1 MVNLRIILFMMKHS
15 IIFIFLLIITTTLK
29 AQEARNITDSIQ
41 RSHYFK
47 ALDTIQS
54 KRDRVEV
61 IDKLIPLLNRDPI
74 DYPNYVE
81 ESVYLMMDL
90 KQYDR
95 AAELAIKSFYTFNI
109 RLNQTERALHLMDT
123 LEHIISKIED
133 TQHRGN
139 IYFKKGEYYL
149 NQEEYVN
156 ANKNYALAIKTFGKK
171 DSIYVA
177 DTYLSKGS
185 TNFEL
190 GNYLEGLEDT
200 QKASNY
206 YLNLNDMDYFINAQN
221 SIFILYGEMGM
232 HDKAL
237 NEQNKLIEILRVHD
251 KNESLSTLLFNKAIT
266 QKELED
272 LKGQENSLLEGLEY
286 AKSMESERNGMV
298 LIFYAVLA
306 KFYADDDLKRAN
318 AYLDSTNLI
327 KKNTSISPWFLNQ
340 SRLYTSYLYSKQN
353 NHEKAIK
360 INLEEFQSA
369 NQDKAKTRMLSIY
382 ENLYKIYENKGDKLA
397 AYKYFKLYSNL
408 NDSLKHVKQVNALTY
423 YQSLFETKTKDKKI
437 GLQKADIKILEQQK
451 SIEKR
456 KKTILFLV
464 LILILFLGFTI
475 IYYLRKRSSNLKKQ
489 LALNKEELV
498 SYTKRLLA
506 NAKELKILKGEVD
519 KYKKNFN
526 KIDESKNI
534 EKLISSKILTE
545 NEWTEFK
552 NRFNKVYPSFLV
564 QIRKNYQDITNSEE
578 RLICLEK
585 LNLKTKEIGDILGIS
600 KESVVKS
607 RYRLKKKLNVDKDV
621 PLVEYLEN

>member
-1 MVNLRIILFMMKHS
+1 MIKHS
-15 IIFIFLLIITTTLK
+15 ILFIFLIFILSNLQ
-29 AQEARNITDSIQ
+29 AQESISITDSIQ
-41 RSHYFK
+41 KSHYLK

-54 KRDRVEV
+54 KESRVEV
-61 IDKLIPLLNRDPI
+61 IGKLIPLLDQDPI
-74 DYPNYVE
+74 DYPNYIE

-90 KQYDR
+90 EQYDQ

-123 LEHIISKIED
+123 LELVISKIED
-133 TQHRGN
+133 SQHRGN

-149 NQEEYVN
+149 NREEYVN
-156 ANKNYALAIKTFGKK
+156 ANKNYELAIKSFGKK

-177 DTYLSKGS
+177 DTYLSKGT

-206 YLNLNDMDYFINAQN
+206 YLNLNDIDYFINAQN

-237 NEQNKLIEILRVHD
+237 KEQNKLIEIIRGHN
-251 KNESLSTLLFNKAIT
+251 KKESLSTLLFNKALT
-266 QKELED
+266 QKELGD
-272 LKGQENSLLEGLEY
+272 LRGQENSLLEGLAY
-286 AKSMESERNGMV
+286 AKSIESERNGTV

-306 KFYADDDLKRAN
+306 KFYADDDLLKAN

-327 KKNTSISPWFLNQ
+327 KKSTNISPWFLNQ
-340 SRLYTSYLYSKQN
+340 SKLLTSYLYSKQN
-353 NHEKAIK
+353 NHDLAIK

-369 NQDKAKTRMLSIY
+369 KEDKAKTRMLSIY

-397 AYKYFKLYSNL
+397 AYNYFKLYSNL
-408 NDSLKHVKQVNALTY
+408 KDSLKNVKQVNALSY
-423 YQSLFETKTKDKKI
+423 YQSLFETETKDKKI
-437 GLQKADIKILEQQK
+437 SLQKADIKILEQQK

-456 KKTILFLV
+456 KKTILYLV

-489 LALNKEELV
+489 LVLNKEELV

-506 NAKELKILKGEVD
+506 NAKELKILKDEVH
-519 KYKKNFN
+519 KYKKDFN

-534 EKLISSKILTE
+534 ETLMSSKILTE

-552 NRFNKVYPSFLV
+552 NRFNKVYPSFLI

-607 RYRLKKKLNVDKDV
+607 RYRLKKKLNVDKDI